1 MVTKLLDKLA
11 EFTAQRDLIM
21 LEKQEMINSVYTPEI
36 KQQVADI
43 EIEFAGKAETV
54 NEKIADLTAM
64 IKTQVLEGGAT
75 VKGQFLQAVWSK
87 GRSKWDTK
95 GLSGYG
101 KVHPEIM
108 SFYKQGKP
116 SVSIRKVGK

>member
-87 GRSKWDTK
+87 GRSKCDTK